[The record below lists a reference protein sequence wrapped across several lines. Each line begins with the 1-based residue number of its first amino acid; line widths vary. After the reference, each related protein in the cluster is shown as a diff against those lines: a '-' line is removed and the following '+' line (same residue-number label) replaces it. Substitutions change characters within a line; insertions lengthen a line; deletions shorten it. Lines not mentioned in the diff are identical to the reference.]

1 MVGHDDPFSCS
12 STHAPPLNSLTS
24 ADFIIP
30 NLPANKLYPTKKK
43 DYTVTTPSH
52 RLRLHVNYK
61 ILIFKNQDP
70 PPASLPN
77 SRTKHLAPVR
87 PQRLSESLK
96 VGHLHLDF
104 EKGLRLFKT
113 TDKVVLMNHNKQ
125 SLPTSHD
132 YKVVLMNHNKQSLP
146 TSHDNQSLSYQV
158 AKLKKWSTTTHSH

>member
-1 MVGHDDPFSCS
+1 MAWGQNKLNGGTWWSLQLFKYTCP
-12 STHAPPLNSLTS
+12 PPLNSLTS

-30 NLPANKLYPTKKK
+30 NLPANKLYSTKKK
-43 DYTVTTPSH
+43 DYAVTTPSH

-77 SRTKHLAPVR
+77 SRRKHLAPVR

-132 YKVVLMNHNKQSLP
+132 
-146 TSHDNQSLSYQV
+146 NQSLSYQV
-158 AKLKKWSTTTHSH
+158 TKLKKWSTTTHSHW